1 MKIAAFVMGLMLVS
15 AGASVAAAQDQDQE
29 KKTTHQKVRTI
40 TGCLEKA
47 GDSNEYKLTTAAGST
62 WEIKSDAVNLGE
74 HVGHTVRVTGTV
86 RNATAH
92 GMKEDAKQEAAEH
105 GVNKDETEHGHLEAT
120 AVKHVSG
127 SCKK

>member
-1 MKIAAFVMGLMLVS
+1 MKIAAFVLGLMLVP
-15 AGASVAAAQDQDQE
+15 AGASLAAAQDQDQE

-92 GMKEDAKQEAAEH
+92 GMKEDTKQEAAEH
-105 GVNKDETEHGHLEAT
+105 GVNKGETEHGHLEAT
-120 AVKHVSG
+120 AVKHVSA

>member
-15 AGASVAAAQDQDQE
+15 TGASIAAAQDQDQE
-29 KKTTHQKVRTI
+29 KKTTHQKVRII

-74 HVGHTVRVTGTV
+74 HVGHTVRLTGTV
-86 RNATAH
+86 RAAAMH
-92 GMKEDAKQEAAEH
+92 GMKEDTKEKAAEH
-105 GVNKDETEHGHLEAT
+105 GVDKDETEHGHMEVT
-120 AVKHVSG
+120 HVKMVSE
-127 SCKK
+127 SCKR

>member
-1 MKIAAFVMGLMLVS
+1 MKIAALIMGLMLAS
-15 AGASVAAAQDQDQE
+15 AGASVAAVQDQDQE

-47 GDSNEYKLTTAAGST
+47 GDSHEYRLTTAAGGT

-86 RNATAH
+86 RNAAMH
-92 GMKEDAKQEAAEH
+92 GAKEDTKEKAAEH
-105 GVNKDETEHGHLEAT
+105 GVDKDETEHGHLEAT
-120 AVKHVSG
+120 ALKHVSD

>member
-1 MKIAAFVMGLMLVS
+1 MKIAAFVTGLMLVS
-15 AGASVAAAQDQDQE
+15 AGASAASAQQQDQE

-40 TGCLEKA
+40 SGCLEKA
-47 GDSNEYKLTTAAGST
+47 GDSNEYKLTPAAGST

-86 RNATAH
+86 RNAAMH
-92 GMKEDAKQEAAEH
+92 GMKEDTKEKAAEH

-120 AVKHVSG
+120 ALKHVSD

>member
-1 MKIAAFVMGLMLVS
+1 MKIAALVMGLMLVS
-15 AGASVAAAQDQDQE
+15 AGASLATAQDQDQE
-29 KKTTHQKVRTI
+29 KKTTHQKVRMI
-40 TGCLEKA
+40 TGCLEKT

-86 RNATAH
+86 RNAAAH
-92 GMKEDAKQEAAEH
+92 GMKEDTKEKAAEH

-120 AVKHVSG
+120 AIKHLSD

>member
-1 MKIAAFVMGLMLVS
+1 MKIAVFVMGLMLVS

-29 KKTTHQKVRTI
+29 KKTTHQKVRVI

-74 HVGHTVRVTGTV
+74 HVGHTIRVTGTV

-105 GVNKDETEHGHLEAT
+105 GVNKDESEHGHLEAT
-120 AVKHVSG
+120 AVKHLSD

>member
-1 MKIAAFVMGLMLVS
+1 MKIAAFVVGLMLVS
-15 AGASVAAAQDQDQE
+15 AGASVAAAQDQE

-40 TGCLEKA
+40 TGCLEKT

-62 WEIKSDAVNLGE
+62 WEIKSDAVSLGE

-92 GMKEDAKQEAAEH
+92 GMKEDTKQEAAEH

-120 AVKHVSG
+120 AVKHLSD